1 MTTPHGP
8 RATPLSTALPGTWK
22 LVSRVDVAEDGRPRV
37 DPALGSDPVALLYY
51 DRSRHFAAQFMK
63 RDRTTPT
70 PVAASAGVNNSRA
83 QDGYDAYFGEYS
95 VDDATGMV
103 TQRLIGS
110 LSRENVG
117 LVLTRAMTVEGDR
130 LTIELHTTSLEGEP
144 VKRTLLWERV
154 G

>member
-1 MTTPHGP
+1 
-8 RATPLSTALPGTWK
+8 
-22 LVSRVDVAEDGRPRV
+22 
-37 DPALGSDPVALLYY
+37 
-51 DRSRHFAAQFMK
+51 
-63 RDRTTPT
+63 
-70 PVAASAGVNNSRA
+70 
-83 QDGYDAYFGEYS
+83 
-95 VDDATGMV
+95 MV
-103 TQRLIGS
+103 TQRLIGP

>member
-1 MTTPHGP
+1 M
-8 RATPLSTALPGTWK
+8 R
-22 LVSRVDVAEDGRPRV
+22 R
-37 DPALGSDPVALLYY
+37 
-51 DRSRHFAAQFMK
+51 
-63 RDRTTPT
+63 
-70 PVAASAGVNNSRA
+70 
-83 QDGYDAYFGEYS
+83 
-95 VDDATGMV
+95 GMV
-103 TQRLIGS
+103 TQRLIGP